1 MISKKTEQYIFSNYA
16 RYPITLVR
24 GEGTQV
30 WDDTG
35 KRYLDF
41 LSGIACTPLGHCHP
55 AITKAIVEQAQTLL
69 HTSNLYYTQP
79 AAELAASLVQHGGLE
94 KVFFCNSGAEA
105 NEAAIKL
112 ARKYQYYL
120 GKKNKYTILSAAH
133 SFHGRTLATLAAT
146 DKASIKE
153 GFAPLPE
160 GFISRDWEDAQA
172 FCDAIDETIA
182 AVLIEPIQGESG
194 VHVASAAFLEQ
205 VRIACDKVGALLI
218 FDEVQCGVG
227 RTGYLFAYQYYGVK
241 PDMITL
247 AKGLANGLPIGALCA
262 TENAAAGFKVGDH
275 GSTFGGNLVA
285 CRAAQALVDV
295 LLQEHYLPRIQI
307 LSTFLFAQL
316 HALQKKYPAQIRAIR
331 GVGLMVGIEVE
342 SHAKEILTFCREEG
356 LLVNVAGENV
366 LRLLPPYIITEAEIE
381 QAAGVLG
388 HAFSKIVSYRK

>member
-1 MISKKTEQYIFSNYA
+1 MSYKEKTQQYIFNNYA

-24 GEGTQV
+24 GKGTQV

-35 KRYLDF
+35 KVYLDF

-55 AITKAIVEQAQTLL
+55 AITKAIIAQAQTLL
-69 HTSNLYYTQP
+69 HTSNLYYTPP
-79 AAELAASLVQHGGLE
+79 AAELAASLVQHGGLN

-120 GKKNKYTILSAAH
+120 GKKNKHTILSAAH

-146 DKASIKE
+146 DKAGIKE

-160 GFISRDWEDAQA
+160 GFISRDGKDAKA

-182 AVLIEPIQGESG
+182 AVIIEPIQGESG

-227 RTGYLFAYQYYGVK
+227 RTGHLFAYQYYAVK
-241 PDMITL
+241 PDIITL

-262 TENAAAGFKVGDH
+262 TENAATGFKAGDH
-275 GSTFGGNLVA
+275 GSTFGGNLVS
-285 CRAAQALVDV
+285 CRAAQV
-295 LLQEHYLPRIQI
+295 LLDVILQENYLPRIQS
-307 LSTFLFAQL
+307 LSTSLFTQL
-316 HALQKKYPAQIRAIR
+316 HALQKKYPASISEIR
-331 GVGLMVGIEVE
+331 GVGLMVGIEVQ
-342 SHAKEILTFCREEG
+342 SHAREILTFCQKEG
-356 LLVNVAGENV
+356 LLINLAGENV
-366 LRLLPPYIITEAEIE
+366 LRLLPPYIITEEEIA
-381 QAAGVLG
+381 QAVGILERAV
-388 HAFSKIVSYRK
+388 AQIS